1 MKRTSNMVYVNSVE
15 SRELLLFVTNT
26 NEYWSS
32 IICIIK
38 NLHRKYVKGIF
49 SEDKA
54 VDIFYPLC
62 VKASKDYDRL
72 FGYDFTVTERFSA
85 ATDLVDY
92 FEEEIIKGLSE

>member
-1 MKRTSNMVYVNSVE
+1 MKRTSNMYYLGTVE
-15 SRELLLFVTNT
+15 SEELLLFIDNSEKYQYQIA
-26 NEYWSS
+26 N
-32 IICIIK
+32 IIK

-49 SEDKA
+49 DEDKA
-54 VDIFYPLC
+54 IDIFYPLC

-92 FEEEIIKGLSE
+92 FEEEIINGLME

>member
-1 MKRTSNMVYVNSVE
+1 MKRTSNMYYLGSVE
-15 SRELLLFVTNT
+15 SRELLLFIDNS
-26 NEYWSS
+26 EKYQYR
-32 IICIIK
+32 IADIIK

-49 SEDKA
+49 DEDKA

-72 FGYDFTVTERFSA
+72 FGYGFTVTERFSA

-92 FEEEIIKGLSE
+92 FEEEIINGLME